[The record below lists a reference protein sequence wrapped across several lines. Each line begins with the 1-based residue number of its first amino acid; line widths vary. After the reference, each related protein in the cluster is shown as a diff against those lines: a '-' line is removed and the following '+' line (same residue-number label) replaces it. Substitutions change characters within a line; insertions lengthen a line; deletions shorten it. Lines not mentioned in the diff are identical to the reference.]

1 MNSLMGQLS
10 FFWGKVCDS
19 LFPHLEERLGPLT
32 EKHRK
37 LITLLEMIRV
47 EECTQNS
54 HGMPWRPPKDRAQ
67 IARAFV
73 AKMVY
78 NLNTTRALID
88 RLVSDRRLKAI
99 CGWTDDEPFP
109 SESKFSR
116 VFAEFA
122 ATQLPARIH
131 AALIEQTHSDRVVG
145 HISRDGTEIEARER
159 PTPKTKP
166 PEDQPKRK
174 PGRPKKGEEPPP
186 KPPTRLEQQPD
197 WSLEQCLEELPTP
210 CDVGTKRNSKG
221 HTETWI
227 GYGLHIDTAD
237 GDIPISCVLTSASL
251 HDSQVAIPLAKMTA
265 ARVTNLY
272 DLMDSA
278 YDAAAIKDHS
288 TSLGHVPIIDI
299 NPRNNK
305 ALKEELAAEAKRLR
319 RIGFQ
324 MPEDVRYHQRSSA
337 ERVNGR
343 LKDEFGGRN
352 VRVRGHAKVFCH
364 LMFGILALTA
374 DQLLRFVPSYAG

>member
-1 MNSLMGQLS
+1 MNSLMEPLS
-10 FFWGKVCDS
+10 FFWGKVCGS
-19 LFPHLEERLGPLT
+19 LFPHLEQRLKVFT
-32 EKHRK
+32 EKHKK
-37 LITLLEMIRV
+37 LVTILEMIRV
-47 EECTQNS
+47 EAFIQNY
-54 HGMPWRPPKDRAQ
+54 HRMPWRPPKDRAQ

-78 NLNTTRALID
+78 NLGTTRALID
-88 RLVSDRRLKAI
+88 RLDSDPSLKEI
-99 CGWTDDEPFP
+99 CGWTDGDRLP

-122 ATQLPARIH
+122 TTGLPARIH
-131 AALIEQTHSDRVVG
+131 EAIIEQTHRDRLVG
-145 HISRDGTEIEARER
+145 HIARDGTEIEARER
-159 PTPKTKP
+159 PAPKAKP
-166 PEDQPKRK
+166 PKDQPKRK
-174 PGRPKKGEEPPP
+174 RGRPKKGQEPPP
-186 KPPTRLEQQPD
+186 KEPTRLEQQPA
-197 WSLEQCLEELPTP
+197 WSLEQCLEELAKP

-221 HTETWI
+221 HKETWI

-237 GDIPISCVLTSASL
+237 GDIPISCVLTSASV
-251 HDSQVAIPLAKMTA
+251 HDSQVAIPLGKMTA
-265 ARVTNLY
+265 ARVTSLY

-305 ALKEELAAEAKRLR
+305 ALQEQRAAEAKRLR
-319 RIGFQ
+319 VIGFK
-324 MPEDVRYHQRSSA
+324 MPEDVRYNQRSSS

-352 VRVRGHAKVFCH
+352 VRVRGNAKVFCH
-364 LMFGILALTA
+364 LMFGILALTV

>member
-1 MNSLMGQLS
+1 MNSLMEPLS
-10 FFWGKVCDS
+10 LFWGKVCGS
-19 LFPHLEERLGPLT
+19 LFPHLEQRLGVLT
-32 EKHRK
+32 ENHKK
-37 LITLLEMIRV
+37 LITILEMVRV
-47 EECTQNS
+47 EEFTQTYK
-54 HGMPWRPPKDRAQ
+54 GMPWRPPKDRTQ

-78 NLNTTRALID
+78 NLDTTRALMD
-88 RLVSDRRLKAI
+88 RLASDPRLKEI
-99 CGWTDDEPFP
+99 CGWTNVDPLP

-116 VFAEFA
+116 VYAEFA
-122 ATQLPARIH
+122 TSQLPARVH
-131 AALIEQTHSDRVVG
+131 AALIEQTHRDRLVG
-145 HISRDGTEIEARER
+145 HIARDGTEIEARER
-159 PTPKTKP
+159 PAPKVKP
-166 PEDQPKRK
+166 PKDQPKRK

-186 KPPTRLEQQPD
+186 KDPTRLEQQPH
-197 WSLEQCLEELPTP
+197 WSLEQCLEELPKN
-210 CDVGTKRNSKG
+210 CDVGSKRNSKG

-227 GYGLHIDTAD
+227 GYALHIDTAD

-265 ARVTNLY
+265 ARVTHLY

-278 YDAAAIKDHS
+278 YDAAAIKHHS

-305 ALKEELAAEAKRLR
+305 ALQEELAAEAKRLR
-319 RIGFQ
+319 VIGFK
-324 MPEDVRYHQRSSA
+324 MPEDVRYNQRSSS

-343 LKDEFGGRN
+343 LKDEFGGRK

-364 LMFGILALTA
+364 LMFGILLCR
-374 DQLLRFVPSYAG
+374 LNIY